1 METSQLNSLAQSIL
15 QETIGGLVLENT
27 RLQAQVRLLTAELK
41 AAKVPD
47 PRDRD
52 SCREV

>member
-1 METSQLNSLAQSIL
+1 MDDKQLAGMTQAIL

-52 SCREV
+52 SCREI